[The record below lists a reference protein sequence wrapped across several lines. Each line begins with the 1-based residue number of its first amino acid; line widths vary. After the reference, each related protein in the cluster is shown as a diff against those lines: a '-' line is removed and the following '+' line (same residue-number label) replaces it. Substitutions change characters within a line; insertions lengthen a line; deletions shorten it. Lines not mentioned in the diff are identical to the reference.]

1 MPKLT
6 PWFDGKLQSPVHNGW
21 YDCKECGVRHYF
33 KDGLWYRNKKSLNR
47 GPMSINK
54 MHWRGLAAHSP
65 QSLLAQ
71 FDPSVPRTDDEQAWL
86 DTAPVGREFGSP
98 DYERLK
104 TEDAATSGFFAAGM
118 RASSDFMVNR
128 ERMPIQKRAL

>member
-1 MPKLT
+1 M
-6 PWFDGKLQSPVHNGW
+6 
-21 YDCKECGVRHYF
+21 RHYF

-98 DYERLK
+98 DYERLR
-104 TEDAATSGFFAAGM
+104 TDNAATLGFFASGM
-118 RASSDFMVNR
+118 RASSDFMADR